1 MALNKLNVYASRIK
15 NGVWQVELD
24 GGWTPANLL
33 QGTKL
38 NMAKIWVQNNLPKEY
53 LAFHDEGRDYE
64 FVPREGA
71 PSSDPGK
78 PAKAKPQ
85 DPAQSQGQGDEDDD
99 DGHGGGGGGDPEEYV
114 KHAVYDPWHDRVDTD
129 INDLMVTEL
138 HHQTTLKAHGDFIAD
153 HTKRLDRVEARV
165 NQISTAGVSA
175 GNAGAVI
182 VKVELHRPN
191 IPPVPS
197 EGVFHHAFPTLLELV
212 ASGQHTYLPGP
223 PGTGKSHAAEQV
235 ATALGWEFAS
245 LSLGPT
251 TPESRLWGGRD
262 ANNNFHEPDF
272 VRLARHAMEHPDGG
286 AVFCLD
292 ELDNGHAGIIATAN
306 SAMANGWFSAPN
318 NDRIKWGR
326 NFVIVGA
333 ANTFGTGP
341 TAEFAGRNRLD
352 AATLDRFSYLPWETD
367 LGMENALVGAILAEK
382 AAVAADWLD
391 VWNSARKNVSAH
403 GLKVFVTMR
412 GAINGARLLAN
423 TNLDIYKVF
432 DLVLLNKLPQDQKE
446 KVSPL

>member
-1 MALNKLNVYASRIK
+1 MALNKLNVYASRIR

-33 QGTKL
+33 QGNKL
-38 NMAKIWVQNNLPKEY
+38 TLAKIWVNDNLPTEY
-53 LAFHDEGRDYE
+53 HAYHEQGKDYE
-64 FVPREGA
+64 YVPREGTFSTE
-71 PSSDPGK
+71 PSK
-78 PAKAKPQ
+78 PPKAKA
-85 DPAQSQGQGDEDDD
+85 DPSQGQGDEDDD
-99 DGHGGGGGGDPEEYV
+99 QGQGGGGDDEEYV
-114 KHAVYDPWHDRVDTD
+114 KHAVYDPWHDKMDQDMANALEVCTGLATIAKD
-129 INDLMVTEL
+129 
-138 HHQTTLKAHGDFIAD
+138 HGEFIAD

-165 NQISTAGVSA
+165 NAISTAGVSA

-191 IPPVPS
+191 IPAVPT
-197 EGVFHHAFPTLLELV
+197 EGVFHSAFPTLLELV

-235 ATALGWEFAS
+235 AEALGWEFAS

-272 VRLARHAMEHPDGG
+272 VRLARYAMDHPDGG

-352 AATLDRFSYLPWETD
+352 AATLDRFSYLPWDTD
-367 LGMENALVGAILAEK
+367 LGMESALVGAILAEK

-391 VWNSARKNVSAH
+391 VWNSARKNVTAH

-412 GAINGARLLAN
+412 GAINGARLLAT